1 MDWQPQD
8 EPLRQLACCLR
19 DSLNSVDPQLR
30 KQAENVPDPV
40 LFTMLSQATSS
51 PDYVN
56 YITYLF
62 STPQVPA
69 AVAAV
74 GIDPN
79 TYGLV
84 RFSATMNMKMKLS
97 LAYST
102 IPQQSLNFIRSAALI
117 ALRDDDRQVQR
128 GVGSIITELVQK
140 GGLLAWPEV
149 LQELLSLV
157 GNDPGDVSV
166 ASQEAAMAALFK
178 VCEDNRKIL
187 DRDYAGQRP
196 LDVIIPKLLE
206 FTTRE
211 SSRVRSLALNSIH
224 VFLPHQPHAL
234 MASLDVFL
242 SQLFN
247 LSGDQDTEVRKMV
260 CQSFSQLVEFSP
272 EKLIPHMEG
281 LVNYILMQQQT
292 QEDPELALDAAE
304 FWIVAGEQQSLQ
316 QPLAPYMHK
325 VIPVLLQNMVY
336 EEDDVIRLM
345 GDEDD
350 ADAEDRAEDLKPKFA
365 KSKGARL
372 DTSKLGEQTANGQPQ
387 QSQQEDDEDDLSEG
401 EIEDSEFGDD
411 PEGEWTL
418 RKCSAA
424 ALDVFSNVYHDQIFT
439 IILPYL
445 KETLR
450 HEQWPNREA
459 AVLTLGA
466 VADGCMDAVTPHLH
480 ELVPY
485 LISLLND
492 AQPVVRQITCWCL
505 GRYSEW
511 ASHLQDP
518 SQKQQYF
525 EPMMEGILTRMLDN
539 NKKVQEAAASAFA
552 SLEEKSDDNLIPY
565 CEPIL
570 RQFVQC
576 FGKYKDRNMYILYDC
591 IQTLAECVMTEL
603 AKPQLVDILMPA
615 LIDRY
620 NHVTDQ
626 SRELFPLLECLG
638 YIANAYG
645 DAFAPFAPHIF
656 QRCTKIIYQNLEE
669 FIASQNNEAID
680 EPDKDFL
687 VTSLDLLSAVIQAI
701 DPQKSGELIA
711 SSQPRFFDLLGYCMQ
726 DPNYEVRQSS
736 YALLG
741 DCAISIFPHLEPF
754 IPTIMPVLIKQLDLD
769 LIRDDDRHTGFSVLN
784 NACWSCG
791 EIAVNEKAALSPY
804 AEKLYHALLAIMANE
819 EIIDSVNENAAM
831 ALGRLGLC
839 CPDSL
844 APQLRVF
851 ASPFLKSMS
860 KIDFTR
866 EKASAFLGF
875 NNVVMKNPQAM
886 EASLADYFQAIASFP
901 SKSLSQ
907 EEYRDIQTSFQQ
919 VLQGYKNMIPNFDSF
934 LSQLSP
940 PVAQKLRSAYQV

>member
-1 MDWQPQD
+1 M
-8 EPLRQLACCLR
+8 LA
-19 DSLNSVDPQLR
+19 
-30 KQAENVPDPV
+30 
-40 LFTMLSQATSS
+40 QATAS

-56 YITYLF
+56 YITYIF
-62 STPQVPA
+62 STAQVPP
-69 AVAAV
+69 AV
-74 GIDPN
+74 GFDAT
-79 TYGLV
+79 TYGFV
-84 RFSATMNMKMKLS
+84 RFAAAMNLKTKLS
-97 LAYST
+97 FAYHTVPGPSLA
-102 IPQQSLNFIRSAALI
+102 FIRSAALV
-117 ALRDDDRQVQR
+117 ALRDTDRQVQK
-128 GVGSIITELVQK
+128 GAGSIITELVQR
-140 GGLLAWPEV
+140 GGLLAWPEI
-149 LQELLSLV
+149 LHELLSLV
-157 GNDPGDVSV
+157 GNAPGDVSI
-166 ASQEAAMAALFK
+166 AAQEAAMAALFK

-187 DRDYAGQRP
+187 DRDYQGQRP

-206 FTTRE
+206 FTSRE
-211 SSRVRSLALNSIH
+211 SARVRSLALTSIH
-224 VFLPHQPHAL
+224 VFLPHQPQAL
-234 MASLDVFL
+234 MASLDLFL

-247 LSGDQDTEVRKMV
+247 LAGDTDTEVRKMV
-260 CQSFSQLVEFSP
+260 CQSFSQLVEFAP

-281 LVNYILMQQQT
+281 LVSYILMQQEN

-304 FWIVAGEQQSLQ
+304 FWIVAGEQDRLQ
-316 QPLAPYMHK
+316 QPLAPFMSK
-325 VIPVLLQNMVY
+325 IVPVLLRNMIY

-350 ADAEDRAEDLKPKFA
+350 AETEDRAEDLKPQFA
-365 KSKGARL
+365 KSKAARL
-372 DTSKLGEQTANGQPQ
+372 DTSKQGDQANGGQQPQ
-387 QSQQEDDEDDLSEG
+387 VQEDDEDELSEG
-401 EIEDSEFGDD
+401 EIEDSEFGD
-411 PEGEWTL
+411 PEDEWTL

-424 ALDVFSNVYHDQIFT
+424 ALDVFSNVYHNPIFE

-466 VADGCMDAVTPHLH
+466 VADGCMDAVVPHLP

-492 AQPVVRQITCWCL
+492 TQPVVRQITCWCL

-518 SQKQQYF
+518 TQKAQFF
-525 EPMMEGILTRMLDN
+525 EPMMEGILRRMLDN

-552 SLEEKSDDNLIPY
+552 SLEEKSDDNLVPY

-576 FGKYKDRNMYILYDC
+576 FDKYKDRNMYILYDC
-591 IQTLAECVMTEL
+591 VQTLAECVMTEL

-615 LIDRY
+615 LIRRY
-620 NHVTDQ
+620 NLVTDE
-626 SRELFPLLECLG
+626 SREIFPLLECLG
-638 YIANAYG
+638 YVAAAYG
-645 DAFAPFAPHIF
+645 DAFAPFGPPLF

-669 FIASQNNEAID
+669 SIASANNEAVE

-687 VTSLDLLSAVIQAI
+687 VTSLDLLSAIIQAI
-701 DPQKSGELIA
+701 DPQKSGELVA
-711 SSQPRFFDLLGYCMQ
+711 NSQPPFFDLLCYCMK
-726 DPNYEVRQSS
+726 DANCEVRQSS

-741 DCAISIFPHLEPF
+741 DCAISIFPQLEPF
-754 IPTIMPVLIKQLDLD
+754 IPNIMPTLIEQLDLD
-769 LIRDDDRHTGFSVLN
+769 LIHDDDRQTGFSVLN

-804 AEKLYHALLAIMANE
+804 VEKLYQGLLIIINNE

-839 CPDSL
+839 CPDSM
-844 APQLRVF
+844 APRLGEY
-851 ASPFLKSMS
+851 AGPFLKSMS

-875 NNVVMKNPQAM
+875 NNVVMENPQAM
-886 EASLADYFQAIASFP
+886 ESSLVDYFQAIASFP
-901 SKSLSQ
+901 SKSLTQ
-907 EEYRDIQTSFQQ
+907 EEYRDIQTSFQRVCPPQSSPSFMFDTNALQ

-934 LSQLSP
+934 LSQLP
-940 PVAQKLRSAYQV
+940 PNVAQKLRQVYQV

>member
-8 EPLRQLACCLR
+8 EPLRQLASCLK
-19 DSLNSVDPQLR
+19 DSLNGQDQSVR
-30 KQAENVPDPV
+30 KQAEE
-40 LFTMLSQATSS
+40 MLSQATSS

-69 AVAAV
+69 AVGMDV
-74 GIDPN
+74 G
-79 TYGLV
+79 TYAMV
-84 RFSATMNMKMKLS
+84 RFAAAMNMKTKL
-97 LAYST
+97 LMAFRT
-102 IPQQSLNFIRSAALI
+102 VPPQSLNFIRSAALL
-117 ALRDDDRQVQR
+117 ALQDADRQVQR
-128 GVGSIITELVQK
+128 GAGSIITEVVQQ

-149 LQELLSLV
+149 LHELIALV
-157 GNDPGDVSV
+157 GNASGEVSEP
-166 ASQEAAMAALFK
+166 SQEAAMAALFK

-187 DRDYAGQRP
+187 DREYQGQRP
-196 LDVIIPKLLE
+196 LDVIIPKLME
-206 FTTRE
+206 FTSRP
-211 SSRVRSLALNSIH
+211 SARVRSLALNSIH
-224 VFLPHQPHAL
+224 VFLPHRPHAL
-234 MASLDVFL
+234 MSSLDLFL

-247 LSGDQDTEVRKMV
+247 LSGDRDPEVRKMV
-260 CQSFSQLVEFSP
+260 CQSFSQLVEFAP

-281 LVNYILMQQQT
+281 LVNYILVQQQN
-292 QEDPELALDAAE
+292 QEDPELSLDAAE
-304 FWIVAGEQQSLQ
+304 FWIVAGEQQRLQ
-316 QPLAPYMHK
+316 QPLAAFMPK
-325 VIPVLLQNMVY
+325 IIPVLLQNMIY

-345 GDEDD
+345 QENDD
-350 ADAEDRAEDLKPKFA
+350 AEAEDRAEDLKPQFA
-365 KSKGARL
+365 KAKS
-372 DTSKLGEQTANGQPQ
+372 DKLNATKQGQQANGAVPQ
-387 QSQQEDDEDDLSEG
+387 QEDEDDLSEG

-411 PEGEWTL
+411 PEDEWTL

-424 ALDVFSNVYHDQIFT
+424 ALDVFSNVYHDPIFE

-450 HEQWPNREA
+450 HSQWPNREA

-466 VADGCMDAVTPHLH
+466 VADGCMDAVTPHLP

-485 LISLLND
+485 LISLLTD

-511 ASHLQDP
+511 ASHLSDH
-518 SQKQQYF
+518 SQRVQFF
-525 EPMMEGILTRMLDN
+525 EPMMEGILHRMLDN

-552 SLEEKSDDNLIPY
+552 SLEEKSDDGLIPY

-591 IQTLAECVMTEL
+591 VQTLAECVMSEL
-603 AKPQLVDILMPA
+603 AQPQLVEILMPA
-615 LIDRY
+615 LIERY
-620 NHVTDQ
+620 NQITDQ

-638 YIANAYG
+638 YVANAYG
-645 DAFAPFAPHIF
+645 DAFSPFAAPLF
-656 QRCTKIIYQNLEE
+656 QRCSKIIYQNLEE
-669 FIASQNNEAID
+669 SIASVNNETVD

-687 VTSLDLLSAVIQAI
+687 VTSLDLLSGIIQAI
-701 DPQKSGELIA
+701 DPQKSGELVA
-711 SSQPRFFDLLGYCMQ
+711 HSQPQFFDLLCYCMQ

-741 DCAISIFPHLEPF
+741 DCAINIFSHLEPF

-769 LIRDDDRHTGFSVLN
+769 EIPDDDRHTGFSVLN
-784 NACWSCG
+784 NACWSAG
-791 EIAVNEKAALSPY
+791 EIAVNEKVALAPY
-804 AEKLYHALLAIMANE
+804 VEKVYHGLLTIIDNE

-839 CPDSL
+839 CADHM
-844 APQLRVF
+844 APHLGEY
-851 ASPFLKSMS
+851 ANSFLKSMS
-860 KIDFTR
+860 KIEFTR

-875 NNVVMKNPQAM
+875 NTVVMKNPQAM
-886 EASLADYFQAIASFP
+886 ESSLVDYFQAIASFP

-907 EEYRDIQTSFQQ
+907 EEYRDIQSSFQQ

-934 LSQLSP
+934 LSQLPSP
-940 PVAQKLRSAYQV
+940 VSQKLRTVYQV